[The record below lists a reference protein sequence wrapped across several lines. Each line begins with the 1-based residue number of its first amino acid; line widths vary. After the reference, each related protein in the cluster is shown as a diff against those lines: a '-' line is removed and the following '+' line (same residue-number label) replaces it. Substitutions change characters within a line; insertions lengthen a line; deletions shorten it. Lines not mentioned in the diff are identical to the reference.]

1 MKKFGQVVLASALLL
16 SAGATQAGE
25 SYAEIYDY
33 LYGKF
38 GNTSTEVA
46 GGNTT
51 SGEVDAGNGGAA
63 NGGAANGGAANGG
76 AANGGDVAV
85 VTGATEVP
93 ELDALGAPLALSLV
107 AGIGGLAIERR
118 RRQSKK

>member
-63 NGGAANGGAANGG
+63 NGGAANGG
-76 AANGGDVAV
+76 DVAV

>member
-51 SGEVDAGNGGAA
+51 SGEVDAGNGGAG
-63 NGGAANGGAANGG
+63 NGGAGNGG

>member
-38 GNTSTEVA
+38 ENTSTEVA

-51 SGEVDAGNGGAA
+51 SGEVATAG
-63 NGGAANGGAANGG
+63 NGGAANGG

>member
-51 SGEVDAGNGGAA
+51 SGEVDAGNGGA
-63 NGGAANGGAANGG
+63 GNGG
-76 AANGGDVAV
+76 AANGGDVVV

>member
-51 SGEVDAGNGGAA
+51 SGEVDAGNGGA
-63 NGGAANGGAANGG
+63 GNGG

>member
-63 NGGAANGGAANGG
+63 
-76 AANGGDVAV
+76 ANGGDVAV

>member
-63 NGGAANGGAANGG
+63 NGG
-76 AANGGDVAV
+76 DVAV